1 MAKKWYVKE
10 LSKLTGVSVRTLHHY
25 DNVNLLKPSERLEN
39 GYRKYS
45 EEDLLKLQQII
56 ALKSF
61 GFKLMHIRNILL
73 KNISLI
79 DNLKNQTIFL
89 KGKAKSL
96 YTTSK
101 DDRLV
106 MHFSDDTSAFDGKKK
121 EALLGKGAVNNQFNA
136 FIMDHLQN
144 NGIETHHIEVLNNND
159 SLVWN
164 LNMFPVECV
173 IRNRASGSICR
184 RLGTEDGLILESPLF
199 EFFLKD
205 DDLGDPLIN
214 DEHIISFGWA
224 TKDQIDEMK
233 KLTYKVNSVLKELF
247 INSGLILVDF
257 KVEFG
262 VNGNGTILLADE
274 FTPDGCRLWD
284 SETLKKMDKDRFRQG
299 LGDVVESYHQVAD
312 RLGMNI
318 IVD

>member
-1 MAKKWYVKE
+1 MVKIKE
-10 LSKLTGVSVRTLHHY
+10 IT
-25 DNVNLLKPSERLEN
+25 
-39 GYRKYS
+39 
-45 EEDLLKLQQII
+45 
-56 ALKSF
+56 
-61 GFKLMHIRNILL
+61 
-73 KNISLI
+73 
-79 DNLKNQTIFL
+79 

-96 YTTSK
+96 FTTSN
-101 DDRLV
+101 DDNLV

-121 EALLGKGAVNNQFNA
+121 EALLGKGSVNNQFNA
-136 FIMDHLQN
+136 FIMEHLQN
-144 NGIETHHIEVLNNND
+144 NGIETHHIEVINNND
-159 SLVWN
+159 SLVKK
-164 LNMFPVECV
+164 LTMFPIECV

-184 RLGTEDGLILESPLF
+184 RLGTEDGLVLESPLF

-224 TKDQIDEMK
+224 KKDQIDEMK
-233 KLTYKVNSVLKELF
+233 KLTYQVNTILSELF

-262 VNGNGTILLADE
+262 VCSQGKILLADE

-312 RLGMNI
+312 KLGMNI

>member
-1 MAKKWYVKE
+1 MEKIKE
-10 LSKLTGVSVRTLHHY
+10 IT
-25 DNVNLLKPSERLEN
+25 
-39 GYRKYS
+39 
-45 EEDLLKLQQII
+45 
-56 ALKSF
+56 
-61 GFKLMHIRNILL
+61 
-73 KNISLI
+73 
-79 DNLKNQTIFL
+79 

-96 YTTSK
+96 FTTSN
-101 DDRLV
+101 DNQLV

-136 FIMDHLQN
+136 FIMDHLEKS
-144 NGIETHHIEVLNNND
+144 GVETHHIEVLNNND
-159 SLVWN
+159 SLVHK
-164 LNMFPVECV
+164 LDMFPIECV

-184 RLGTEDGLILESPLF
+184 RLGTEDGLILEIPLF

-224 TKDQIDEMK
+224 NKEQIIQMK
-233 KLTYKVNSVLKELF
+233 ELTYKVNTILKDLF
-247 INSGLILVDF
+247 INSNLILVDF

-262 VNGNGTILLADE
+262 VSAEGKILLADE

>member
-1 MAKKWYVKE
+1 MEKIKE
-10 LSKLTGVSVRTLHHY
+10 IT
-25 DNVNLLKPSERLEN
+25 
-39 GYRKYS
+39 
-45 EEDLLKLQQII
+45 
-56 ALKSF
+56 
-61 GFKLMHIRNILL
+61 
-73 KNISLI
+73 
-79 DNLKNQTIFL
+79 

-96 YTTSK
+96 FTTSNE
-101 DDRLV
+101 DQLV

-136 FIMDHLQN
+136 FIMNHLEK
-144 NGIETHHIEVLNNND
+144 NGVETHHIEALNSND
-159 SLVWN
+159 SLVKK
-164 LNMFPVECV
+164 LDMFPIECV

-184 RLGTEDGLILESPLF
+184 RLGTEDGLILENPLF

-224 TKDQIDEMK
+224 NKDQIEKMK
-233 KLTYKVNSVLKELF
+233 ELTYKVNTVLKELF
-247 INSGLILVDF
+247 INSNLILVDF

-262 VNGNGTILLADE
+262 VCSQGKILLADE

>member
-1 MAKKWYVKE
+1 MEKIKE
-10 LSKLTGVSVRTLHHY
+10 IT
-25 DNVNLLKPSERLEN
+25 
-39 GYRKYS
+39 
-45 EEDLLKLQQII
+45 
-56 ALKSF
+56 
-61 GFKLMHIRNILL
+61 
-73 KNISLI
+73 
-79 DNLKNQTIFL
+79 

-96 YTTSK
+96 FTTSN
-101 DDRLV
+101 DNQLV

-121 EALLGKGAVNNQFNA
+121 EALLGKGTVNNQFNA
-136 FIMDHLQN
+136 FIMDHLEK
-144 NGIETHHIEVLNNND
+144 NGVETHHIEVLNNND
-159 SLVWN
+159 SLVHK
-164 LNMFPVECV
+164 LDMFPIECV

-184 RLGTEDGLILESPLF
+184 RLGTEDGLILENPLF

-224 TKDQIDEMK
+224 NKEQIIQMK
-233 KLTYKVNSVLKELF
+233 ELTYKVNTVLRELF
-247 INSGLILVDF
+247 INSNLILVDF

-262 VNGNGTILLADE
+262 VSAEGKILLADE

-284 SETLKKMDKDRFRQG
+284 SETLKKMDKDRFREG

>member
-1 MAKKWYVKE
+1 MEKIKE
-10 LSKLTGVSVRTLHHY
+10 IT
-25 DNVNLLKPSERLEN
+25 
-39 GYRKYS
+39 
-45 EEDLLKLQQII
+45 
-56 ALKSF
+56 
-61 GFKLMHIRNILL
+61 
-73 KNISLI
+73 
-79 DNLKNQTIFL
+79 

-96 YTTSK
+96 FTTSN
-101 DDRLV
+101 DNQLV

-121 EALLGKGAVNNQFNA
+121 EALLGKGTVNNQFNA
-136 FIMDHLQN
+136 FIMDHLEKS
-144 NGIETHHIEVLNNND
+144 GVETHHIEVLNNND
-159 SLVWN
+159 SLVHK
-164 LNMFPVECV
+164 LDMFPIECV

-184 RLGTEDGLILESPLF
+184 RLGTEDGLILENPLF

-224 TKDQIDEMK
+224 NKEQIIQMK
-233 KLTYKVNSVLKELF
+233 ELTYKVNTILKELF
-247 INSGLILVDF
+247 INSNLILVDF

-262 VNGNGTILLADE
+262 VSADGKILLADE

>member
-1 MAKKWYVKE
+1 MEKIKE
-10 LSKLTGVSVRTLHHY
+10 IT
-25 DNVNLLKPSERLEN
+25 
-39 GYRKYS
+39 
-45 EEDLLKLQQII
+45 
-56 ALKSF
+56 
-61 GFKLMHIRNILL
+61 
-73 KNISLI
+73 
-79 DNLKNQTIFL
+79 

-96 YTTSK
+96 FTTSN
-101 DDRLV
+101 DDQLV

-136 FIMDHLQN
+136 FIMEHLEK
-144 NGIETHHIEVLNNND
+144 NGVETHHIQVLNNND
-159 SLVWN
+159 SLVYK
-164 LNMFPVECV
+164 LDMFPIECV

-184 RLGTEDGLILESPLF
+184 RLGTEDGLILENPLF

-224 TKDQIDEMK
+224 NKDQIEKMK
-233 KLTYKVNSVLKELF
+233 ELTYKVNTVLKELF
-247 INSGLILVDF
+247 INSNLILVDF

-262 VNGNGTILLADE
+262 VCSHGKILLADE

>member
-1 MAKKWYVKE
+1 MEKIKE
-10 LSKLTGVSVRTLHHY
+10 IT
-25 DNVNLLKPSERLEN
+25 
-39 GYRKYS
+39 
-45 EEDLLKLQQII
+45 
-56 ALKSF
+56 
-61 GFKLMHIRNILL
+61 
-73 KNISLI
+73 
-79 DNLKNQTIFL
+79 

-96 YTTSK
+96 FSTS
-101 DDRLV
+101 DDDQLV
-106 MHFSDDTSAFDGKKK
+106 MHFSDDTSAKKSKKK

-136 FIMDHLQN
+136 FIMDHLEK
-144 NGIETHHIEVLNNND
+144 NGVETHHIKVLNSND
-159 SLVWN
+159 SLVYR
-164 LNMFPVECV
+164 LDMFPIECV

-184 RLGTEDGLILESPLF
+184 RLGTEDGLILENPLF

-224 TKDQIDEMK
+224 NKDQIEKMK
-233 KLTYKVNSVLKELF
+233 ELTYKVNTVLKELF
-247 INSGLILVDF
+247 INSNLILVDF

-262 VNGNGTILLADE
+262 VCSHGKILLADE

>member
-1 MAKKWYVKE
+1 MEKIKE
-10 LSKLTGVSVRTLHHY
+10 LT
-25 DNVNLLKPSERLEN
+25 
-39 GYRKYS
+39 
-45 EEDLLKLQQII
+45 
-56 ALKSF
+56 
-61 GFKLMHIRNILL
+61 
-73 KNISLI
+73 
-79 DNLKNQTIFL
+79 

-96 YTTSK
+96 FTTSN
-101 DDRLV
+101 DDQLI

-121 EALLGKGAVNNQFNA
+121 EALLGKGTINNQFNA
-136 FIMDHLQN
+136 FIMEHLKEN
-144 NGIETHHIEVLNNND
+144 NVETHLIDVLNTSD
-159 SLVWN
+159 SLVYK
-164 LNMFPVECV
+164 LNMFPIECV

-184 RLGTEDGLILESPLF
+184 RLGTEDGLIFESPLF

-224 TKDQIDEMK
+224 SIDQIKEMK
-233 KLTYKVNSVLKELF
+233 SITYKINTILSKLF
-247 INSGLILVDF
+247 LDSGLILVDF

-262 VNGNGTILLADE
+262 VFKDIKILLADE

-284 SETLKKMDKDRFRQG
+284 SKTMKKMDKDRFRQG

-318 IVD
+318 KLD

>member
-1 MAKKWYVKE
+1 MEKIKE
-10 LSKLTGVSVRTLHHY
+10 IT
-25 DNVNLLKPSERLEN
+25 
-39 GYRKYS
+39 
-45 EEDLLKLQQII
+45 
-56 ALKSF
+56 
-61 GFKLMHIRNILL
+61 
-73 KNISLI
+73 
-79 DNLKNQTIFL
+79 

-96 YTTSK
+96 FTTSN
-101 DDRLV
+101 DNQLV

-136 FIMDHLQN
+136 FIMDHLEKS
-144 NGIETHHIEVLNNND
+144 GVETHHIEVLNNND
-159 SLVWN
+159 SLVHK
-164 LNMFPVECV
+164 LDMFPIECV

-184 RLGTEDGLILESPLF
+184 RLGTEDGLILENPLF

-224 TKDQIDEMK
+224 NKEQILQMK
-233 KLTYKVNSVLKELF
+233 ELTYKVNTILKELF
-247 INSGLILVDF
+247 INSNLILVDF

-262 VNGNGTILLADE
+262 VSAEGKILLADE

>member
-1 MAKKWYVKE
+1 MEKIKE
-10 LSKLTGVSVRTLHHY
+10 LT
-25 DNVNLLKPSERLEN
+25 
-39 GYRKYS
+39 
-45 EEDLLKLQQII
+45 
-56 ALKSF
+56 
-61 GFKLMHIRNILL
+61 
-73 KNISLI
+73 
-79 DNLKNQTIFL
+79 

-96 YTTSK
+96 FTTS
-101 DDRLV
+101 DNERLV

-121 EALLGKGAVNNQFNA
+121 EALLGKGTVNNQFNA
-136 FIMDHLQN
+136 FIMNHLQDN
-144 NGIETHHIEVLNNND
+144 SVDTHHIDILNNND
-159 SLVWN
+159 SLVWS
-164 LNMFPVECV
+164 LEMFPIECV

-184 RLGTEDGLILESPLF
+184 RLGTEDGLILENPLF

-214 DEHIISFGWA
+214 DEHIISFDWA
-224 TKDQIDEMK
+224 SREQIDEMK
-233 KLTYKVNSVLKELF
+233 RLTYKVNSVLSELF
-247 INSGLILVDF
+247 IKSGLILVDF

-262 VNGNGTILLADE
+262 VSKEGKIL

-284 SETLKKMDKDRFRQG
+284 CETLKKMDKDRFREG

>member
-1 MAKKWYVKE
+1 MEKIKE
-10 LSKLTGVSVRTLHHY
+10 LT
-25 DNVNLLKPSERLEN
+25 
-39 GYRKYS
+39 
-45 EEDLLKLQQII
+45 
-56 ALKSF
+56 
-61 GFKLMHIRNILL
+61 
-73 KNISLI
+73 
-79 DNLKNQTIFL
+79 

-96 YTTSK
+96 FTTSN
-101 DDRLV
+101 DDQLI

-121 EALLGKGAVNNQFNA
+121 EALLGKGTINNQFNA
-136 FIMDHLQN
+136 FIMEHLKEN
-144 NGIETHHIEVLNNND
+144 NVETHLIDVLNTSD
-159 SLVWN
+159 SLVHK
-164 LNMFPVECV
+164 LNMFPIECV

-184 RLGTEDGLILESPLF
+184 RLGTEDGLIFESPLF

-224 TKDQIDEMK
+224 SIDQIKEMK
-233 KLTYKVNSVLKELF
+233 SITYKINTILSKLF
-247 INSGLILVDF
+247 LDSGLILVDF

-262 VNGNGTILLADE
+262 VFKDTKILLADE

-284 SETLKKMDKDRFRQG
+284 SKTMKKMDKDRFRQG

-318 IVD
+318 KLD

>member
-1 MAKKWYVKE
+1 MDKI
-10 LSKLTGVSVRTLHHY
+10 
-25 DNVNLLKPSERLEN
+25 
-39 GYRKYS
+39 
-45 EEDLLKLQQII
+45 EEI
-56 ALKSF
+56 
-61 GFKLMHIRNILL
+61 
-73 KNISLI
+73 
-79 DNLKNQTIFL
+79 T

-96 YTTSK
+96 YTTSS
-101 DDRLV
+101 DDKLI

-164 LNMFPVECV
+164 LNMFPIECV

-224 TKDQIDEMK
+224 TKNQIDEMK

>member
-1 MAKKWYVKE
+1 MEKIKE
-10 LSKLTGVSVRTLHHY
+10 IT
-25 DNVNLLKPSERLEN
+25 
-39 GYRKYS
+39 
-45 EEDLLKLQQII
+45 
-56 ALKSF
+56 
-61 GFKLMHIRNILL
+61 
-73 KNISLI
+73 
-79 DNLKNQTIFL
+79 

-96 YTTSK
+96 FTTSN
-101 DDRLV
+101 DNQLV

-121 EALLGKGAVNNQFNA
+121 EALLGKGTVNNQFNA
-136 FIMDHLQN
+136 FIMDHLEK
-144 NGIETHHIEVLNNND
+144 NGVETHHIEVLNNND
-159 SLVWN
+159 SLVHK
-164 LNMFPVECV
+164 LDMFPIECV

-184 RLGTEDGLILESPLF
+184 RLGTEDGLILENPLF

-224 TKDQIDEMK
+224 NKDQILQMK
-233 KLTYKVNSVLKELF
+233 ELTYKINTILKELF
-247 INSGLILVDF
+247 INSNLILVDF

-262 VNGNGTILLADE
+262 VSADGKILLADE

-284 SETLKKMDKDRFRQG
+284 SETLKKMDKDRFREG

>member
-1 MAKKWYVKE
+1 MEKIKE
-10 LSKLTGVSVRTLHHY
+10 IT
-25 DNVNLLKPSERLEN
+25 
-39 GYRKYS
+39 
-45 EEDLLKLQQII
+45 
-56 ALKSF
+56 
-61 GFKLMHIRNILL
+61 
-73 KNISLI
+73 
-79 DNLKNQTIFL
+79 

-96 YTTSK
+96 FTTSN
-101 DDRLV
+101 DNQLV

-121 EALLGKGAVNNQFNA
+121 EALLGKGTVNNQFNA
-136 FIMDHLQN
+136 FIMDHLEK
-144 NGIETHHIEVLNNND
+144 NGVETHHIEVLNNND
-159 SLVWN
+159 SLVHK
-164 LNMFPVECV
+164 LDMFPIECV

-184 RLGTEDGLILESPLF
+184 RLGTEDGLILENPLF

-224 TKDQIDEMK
+224 NKDQILQMK
-233 KLTYKVNSVLKELF
+233 ELTYKINTILKELF
-247 INSGLILVDF
+247 INSNLILVDF

-262 VNGNGTILLADE
+262 VSADGKILLADE

>member
-1 MAKKWYVKE
+1 MDKIKE
-10 LSKLTGVSVRTLHHY
+10 LT
-25 DNVNLLKPSERLEN
+25 
-39 GYRKYS
+39 
-45 EEDLLKLQQII
+45 
-56 ALKSF
+56 
-61 GFKLMHIRNILL
+61 
-73 KNISLI
+73 
-79 DNLKNQTIFL
+79 
-89 KGKAKSL
+89 KGKAKLLFS
-96 YTTSK
+96 TADNEK
-101 DDRLV
+101 LV

-121 EALLGKGAVNNQFNA
+121 EALLGKGAINNQFNA
-136 FIMDHLQN
+136 FIMNHLAE
-144 NGIETHHIEVLNNND
+144 NGVETHHIEVLNSND
-159 SLVWN
+159 SLVWS
-164 LNMFPVECV
+164 LKMFPIECV

-184 RLGTEDGLILESPLF
+184 RLGTKDGLILENPLF

-224 TKDQIDEMK
+224 TKEQIDEMK
-233 KLTYKVNSVLKELF
+233 KLTYKVNSILTELF
-247 INSGLILVDF
+247 IKSNLILVDF

-262 VNGNGTILLADE
+262 VCSQGKILLADE

-312 RLGMNI
+312 RLGINI